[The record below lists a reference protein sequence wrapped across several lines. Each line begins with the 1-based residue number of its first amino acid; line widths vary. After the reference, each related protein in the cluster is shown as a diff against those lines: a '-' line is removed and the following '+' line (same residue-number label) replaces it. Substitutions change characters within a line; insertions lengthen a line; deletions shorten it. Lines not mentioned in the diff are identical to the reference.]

1 MRTIAD
7 SYRDQYYGIGI
18 QQGIEQGI
26 EQGATNK
33 TLEIAVKMIRQNLDL
48 KLISSVTGLS
58 SDEILKLK
66 NNS

>member
-7 SYRDQYYGIGI
+7 SYRDQYYGMGI
-18 QQGIEQGI
+18 QEGI

-33 TLEIAVKMIRQNLDL
+33 TLEIAVKMIKQNLDL

>member
-7 SYRDQYYGIGI
+7 SYRDQYYSIGI
-18 QQGIEQGI
+18 QEGMQTGIQKGIEQTAI
-26 EQGATNK
+26 
-33 TLEIAVKMIRQNLDL
+33 KMIKQNLDL
-48 KLISSVTGLS
+48 ALISSVTGLS